1 MENTYKLDKIYYG
14 TVETRYGKELRLVM
28 DVTDDFI
35 RKLPITIDSFNDF
48 EDERDCRDWE
58 YFKDL
63 FHTYVVVI
71 TTKRIMVGQKR
82 LLFGYFCISVTPDLY
97 NDLTVDSGIIWGKVN
112 IDTLNEK
119 IIITNIDKRA
129 LPEIETVITT
139 YMIEANKNKKPLK
152 EQ

>member
-1 MENTYKLDKIYYG
+1 MKETYELL
-14 TVETRYGKELRLVM
+14 KEFKKKYPL
-28 DVTDDFI
+28 
-35 RKLPITIDSFNDF
+35 TIAWRIKAHSKVIGIHLNP
-48 EDERDCRDWE
+48 DEEVLYAFTGQKGE

-71 TTKRIMVGQKR
+71 TTKRIMVAQKR

-97 NDLTVDSGIIWGKVN
+97 NDLTVDSGMIWGKVN

-119 IIITNIDKRA
+119 IVITNIDNKA

>member
-1 MENTYKLDKIYYG
+1 MKETYELLKEFKKKYPLTIAWRLKAHSKIVG
-14 TVETRYGKELRLVM
+14 IHLN
-28 DVTDDFI
+28 
-35 RKLPITIDSFNDF
+35 P
-48 EDERDCRDWE
+48 DEEVLYAFTGQKGE

-63 FHTYVVVI
+63 FHTYIVVI
-71 TTKRIMVGQKR
+71 TTKRILVAQKR

-97 NDLTVDSGIIWGKVN
+97 NDLTVDCGIIWGKVN

-119 IIITNIDKRA
+119 IVITNIDNKA